1 MNWLAALC
9 KAAFEALLNWG
20 QKNAEQP
27 KPITHAETPPAKLE
41 QFQDDIERFKQRK
54 NDEEQAKK
62 SGLGS
67 A

>member
-1 MNWLAALC
+1 MNWLAALW
-9 KAAFEALLNWG
+9 KATLEALLNWG

-54 NDEEQAKK
+54 NDEEQAKNPPINPT
-62 SGLGS
+62 
-67 A
+67 